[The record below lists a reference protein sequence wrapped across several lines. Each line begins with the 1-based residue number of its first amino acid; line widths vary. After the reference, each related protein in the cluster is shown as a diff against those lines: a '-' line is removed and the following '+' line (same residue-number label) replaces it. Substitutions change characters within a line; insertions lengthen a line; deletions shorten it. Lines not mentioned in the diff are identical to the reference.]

1 MGQKTYYHNIT
12 KGEYNI
18 NDYGDAVELSESTDV
33 IKMSFR
39 GNALMI
45 DLTEFDSNL
54 ESEGEY
60 DWARER
66 FFDYFQE
73 FHGKPFMKYRSYH
86 E

>member
-18 NDYGDAVELSESTDV
+18 NDYGDAAEMSESTDL

-45 DLTEFDSNL
+45 DLTEFDPNL

-66 FFDYFQE
+66 FFDYFEE
-73 FHGKPFMKYRSYH
+73 FHGKPFLVDRSSNS
-86 E
+86 